1 MLGPQLLPAACLD
14 VEGQLASL
22 RAINGVGLLLQ
33 GAQHMAGGDAARAEA
48 GPVEGMAHGL
58 VVQALEALQF
68 PQTEAENIAVD
79 LTVDAPEELLQQA
92 FRHRGPVGA
101 GELQTAAARAGAAMQ
116 MQQAVEAAFQRQ
128 AAPGLSAAQG
138 LAGLTF
144 LAPGGIAVVGQQEGQ
159 TVDLPAS
166 LSPRKM
172 LMPGPRSS
180 APVLGKDAE
189 TICVEREQAHHFP
202 SSMSRQR

>member
-1 MLGPQLLPAACLD
+1 
-14 VEGQLASL
+14 
-22 RAINGVGLLLQ
+22 
-33 GAQHMAGGDAARAEA
+33 MAY
-48 GPVEGMAHGL
+48 GL

-138 LAGLTF
+138 LGRPDVPCARR
-144 LAPGGIAVVGQQEGQ
+144 
-159 TVDLPAS
+159 D
-166 LSPRKM
+166 
-172 LMPGPRSS
+172 
-180 APVLGKDAE
+180 
-189 TICVEREQAHHFP
+189 
-202 SSMSRQR
+202 SR